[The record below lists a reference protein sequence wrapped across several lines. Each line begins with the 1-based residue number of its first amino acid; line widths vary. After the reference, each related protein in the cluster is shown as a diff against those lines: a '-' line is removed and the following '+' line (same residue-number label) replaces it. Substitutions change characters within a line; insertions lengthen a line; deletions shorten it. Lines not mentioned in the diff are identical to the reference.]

1 MYYTNIIYIRFF
13 FIDGEKKIIK
23 KLCRRK
29 KYFSGSRQGSSKRA
43 QTKSTA
49 IVCMILSPIYLI
61 YSMLSIF
68 FQYFIADISN
78 WLHPIYRVSTSQNTK
93 EGKILCNCDSSR
105 FFIGFKIL
113 SCAPWVRGFL
123 GWSTTYLKHSIP
135 FTQH

>member
-1 MYYTNIIYIRFF
+1 MQ
-13 FIDGEKKIIK
+13 K
-23 KLCRRK
+23 K

-49 IVCMILSPIYLI
+49 IVCMILSPNILDLFNAI
-61 YSMLSIF
+61 HF

-113 SCAPWVRGFL
+113 SCAP
-123 GWSTTYLKHSIP
+123 
-135 FTQH
+135 